1 VIVARKE
8 GFGSLAGRGGGPGRQ
23 HRPRGRRRM
32 PYSLTIKPPERTTK
46 STVWEGQGS
55 DPTISHAPQR
65 RFSIS
70 TPGEL
75 KTTRPGSSILGRA
88 ASLSDEQESPKL
100 GVSSPSFSSSRVERL
115 VRERQLRRSGSCN
128 AAGDEVGKLSD
139 ASSLG
144 HGGLGMG
151 SGAGDRR
158 TTPENA
164 GSHQAA
170 GAAAGGGEGVRG
182 GGLENY
188 ESSGNLNEK
197 GQHRA
202 AQRLL
207 VVANRLP
214 VSAIRE
220 GDSWDSRLSP
230 GGLVSALLGTKSF
243 FLPPTKKKP
252 PPRLTKMLSLH

>member
-1 VIVARKE
+1 
-8 GFGSLAGRGGGPGRQ
+8 
-23 HRPRGRRRM
+23 M

-46 STVWEGQGS
+46 TTVWEGEGS

-75 KTTRPGSSILGRA
+75 KTTRPGSSGSSILGRA

-158 TTPENA
+158 TAPENA

-170 GAAAGGGEGVRG
+170 GAAARGGEGVRG

-220 GDSWDSRLSP
+220 GDSWDLRLSP

-243 FLPPTKKKP
+243 ILPPTKIITKKKKTP
-252 PPRLTKMLSLH
+252 HLTKK